1 MRERLSL
8 LADLVQIGQGVG
20 AVRHCV
26 FSTGPFVE
34 PITAWD
40 EPRRLE
46 FAVTQNPPP
55 MHEWSP
61 YRDLTPRHLHG
72 YLGRRGA
79 AERVTP
85 TGSSPI
91 PPSTYDARQGQFEAL
106 KRAAERARAADPS
119 ADVRIRV
126 SRRVSP
132 TGNTADESFRRWLH
146 LVAENMSATIA
157 HRGRLRLRIQRE
169 TKGDERPAPIEREWM
184 WTGIREEVDLR
195 QGMPI
200 EIPVVVADVAHPSPP
215 LLGLA
220 PHEHLQPVGRW
231 WITPEGHRNLT
242 RHDELPPG
250 RYWLEVTLSWTE
262 SGSVRTEPPEHF
274 LLVIPENRS
283 REAELIH
290 TVSSDR
296 Y

>member
-8 LADLVQIGQGVG
+8 LADLIQIGQGVG
-20 AVRHCV
+20 AVFGGSALVIGALV
-26 FSTGPFVE
+26 FHLPTEALIGLVLIVFG
-34 PITAWD
+34 
-40 EPRRLE
+40 L
-46 FAVTQNPPP
+46 AVVLTYAFRSWRSKGRPLT
-55 MHEWSP
+55 MK
-61 YRDLTPRHLHG
+61 DLMPT
-72 YLGRRGA
+72 
-79 AERVTP
+79 RVTP

-157 HRGRLRLRIQRE
+157 HKGRLRLRIQRE

-200 EIPVVVADVAHPSPP
+200 EIPVVVADIAHPSPP

-250 RYWLEVTLSWTE
+250 RYWLDVTLSWTE